1 MHKSQIKIGC
11 DPELFAFRGDT
22 PVSVHD
28 LLPGN
33 KVFPEK
39 VPRGAIQVDGVAA
52 EFNIQPATN
61 STEFLRNVRHVSG
74 LMERLLK
81 TKDPTLRLRAVP
93 SVVFDEEYFRKL
105 PMEAKELGCEP
116 DFSAYT
122 LCPNPKPATT
132 RPFRT
137 ASGHIHIQFVLPE
150 VPNPLADEHMEEC
163 ATIVQDLDSVFAGV
177 SKVWDKD
184 EERRLLYGAP
194 GAFRPKPYG
203 CEYRVLSNS
212 WLASDWS
219 VRYVFDVTRSVTERF
234 LMGIDTAGLM
244 DKAKNGANSIRGHI
258 EALSKMGLPDI
269 RLYAPAAVLE
279 GLDG

>member
-1 MHKSQIKIGC
+1 MHTSQIKIGC
-11 DPELFAFRGDT
+11 DPELFAFRGET

-33 KVFPEK
+33 KLFPEK

-52 EFNIQPATN
+52 EFNITPATN
-61 STEFLRNVRHVSG
+61 SVEFLRNIRHVSG

-93 SVVFDEEYFRKL
+93 SVLFSEEYFNSL
-105 PMEAKELGCEP
+105 PMDAKELGCEP

-122 LCPNPKPATT
+122 LAPNPKPTTT

-137 ASGHIHIQFVLPE
+137 ASGHLHIQFVLPS
-150 VPNPLADEHMEEC
+150 VKNPMEEEHMENC
-163 ATIVQDLDSVFAGV
+163 ATIVQDLDAVFSGV
-177 SKVWDKD
+177 TKVWDKD
-184 EERRLLYGAP
+184 EERKQLYGQP

-212 WLASDWS
+212 WLVSDWTIK
-219 VRYVFDVTRSVTERF
+219 YVFDITRSVTENF
-234 LMGIDTAGLM
+234 LKNRDTTFMLQA
-244 DKAKNGANSIRGHI
+244 AKKGSNSVKKHI
-258 EALSKMGLPDI
+258 EALSEIGMPDI
-269 RLYAPAAVLE
+269 RLYAPKACLEAV
-279 GLDG
+279 DG